1 MEKVNDGLYTIEKDY
16 GDIVLISHAYATQD
30 GKIFIRR
37 DCIENLPTDISSEDM
52 DVDTWLELGYEV

>member
-1 MEKVNDGLYTIEKDY
+1 MEKVNDGLYTIEKNY
-16 GDIVLISHAYATQD
+16 GDIVLISPAYATKD